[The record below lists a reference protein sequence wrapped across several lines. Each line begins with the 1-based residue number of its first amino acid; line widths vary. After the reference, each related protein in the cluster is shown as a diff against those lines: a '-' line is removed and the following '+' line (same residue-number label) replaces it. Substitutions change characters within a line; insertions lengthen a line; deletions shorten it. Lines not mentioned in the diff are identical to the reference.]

1 MSTTTTTP
9 SKNPLS
15 DHAKKT
21 LAELVESNGGLLSF
35 KGRRN
40 HKLSRLLDSQAET
53 EIDPIF
59 GHKGDKIRRKSQLL
73 VLKWQQKHESGT
85 YIRDVL
91 DYYGIRSTKT
101 TRIPHLTPSNL
112 LCHLIVV
119 QLLVVI
125 CLRRVQARLLL
136 LLLRL
141 ALPTINLETQIQLL
155 LQESFLDPKT
165 YKLQLLIQQI

>member
-9 SKNPLS
+9 SKTPLS

-59 GHKGDKIRRKSQLL
+59 GHKGDRIRRKSQLL

-91 DYYGIRSTKT
+91 DYYGIRSHENRQNPTPNTIQPFMPSHRGSTPPKA
-101 TRIPHLTPSNL
+101 TR
-112 LCHLIVV
+112 
-119 QLLVVI
+119 
-125 CLRRVQARLLL
+125 
-136 LLLRL
+136 
-141 ALPTINLETQIQLL
+141 
-155 LQESFLDPKT
+155 
-165 YKLQLLIQQI
+165 